1 MSYEDYVASPLWSI
15 LVGTVH
21 ASVLYPHHKSYVE
34 RVILPERLNIT
45 AIELATLVGI
55 SVGEAIV
62 ILHELRTQG
71 ERSELEPS
79 KK

>member
-1 MSYEDYVASPLWSI
+1 
-15 LVGTVH
+15 
-21 ASVLYPHHKSYVE
+21 
-34 RVILPERLNIT
+34 VILPERLNIT

-71 ERSELEPS
+71 EQSELEPS

>member
-1 MSYEDYVASPLWSI
+1 LSYEEYEASPLWSI
-15 LVGTVH
+15 LVDTVH
-21 ASVLYPHHKSYVE
+21 AGVLYPHHKSYVE

-45 AIELATLVGI
+45 VIELATLLGI
-55 SVGEAIV
+55 SIGEAIV

-79 KK
+79 NK